1 MKQFLLQNQYN
12 QNQLKLVDGGLVPIT
27 DSDVDLGTAS
37 LEFKDLYVDGVA
49 YLDAIG
55 FGSTAITLPTSDGS
69 ADQVLTTNGSGTLSF
84 VDNTGGTDWQAVKTG
99 NYTAVAG
106 QGVFAN
112 TTSGAWTLTL
122 PASPTI
128 GDEVSFVDY
137 AGTFDSNN
145 LTIARNGSKI
155 AGATAD
161 LTVSTERAANTL
173 VFTDSTQGWLLK
185 NK

>member
-1 MKQFLLQNQYN
+1 
-12 QNQLKLVDGGLVPIT
+12 
-27 DSDVDLGTAS
+27 
-37 LEFKDLYVDGVA
+37 
-49 YLDAIG
+49 
-55 FGSTAITLPTSDGS
+55 
-69 ADQVLTTNGSGTLSF
+69 

>member
-1 MKQFLLQNQYN
+1 MTT
-12 QNQLKLVDGGLVPIT
+12 GGASDLILSTNGGTDSGTITIT
-27 DSDVDLGTAS
+27 DAANGNIALAPNGSGNVVL
-37 LEFKDLYVDGVA
+37 DGLTFPNA
-49 YLDAIG
+49 
-55 FGSTAITLPTSDGS
+55 DGS
-69 ADQVLTTNGSGTLSF
+69 ADTFLKTNGSGTLSF
-84 VDNTGGTDWQAVKTG
+84 AAVSGGTDWQSVKTS
-99 NYTAVAG
+99 NYTASAG
-106 QGVFAN
+106 EGVFMN
-112 TTSGAWTLTL
+112 TTSGALTLTL
-122 PASPTI
+122 PASPSI

-145 LTIARNGSKI
+145 LTIARNSSKI